1 MHDAIGAEL
10 LQGKSCIS
18 NVHAFDMILL
28 RFNENCDLEALD
40 DDMLWFGFVPP
51 FSSFM
56 LHVAALNMI

>member
-1 MHDAIGAEL
+1 MK
-10 LQGKSCIS
+10 GKSCIS

-51 FSSFM
+51 FSSYM